1 MTTPSDKETS
11 IEKDSTSPS
20 LLPPPIT
27 STSKAKDTKEENF
40 ESFDLDHT
48 FNVPSDNDD
57 KLTELYKELSQLD
70 EKEKKAKDSSITETE
85 FHNIQRL
92 IRKKKREIK
101 AEIQDLSFQRDL
113 KKYKDETKPT
123 SRNAKESNK
132 FEVPTQI
139 L

>member
-1 MTTPSDKETS
+1 MTTPNQETS

-27 STSKAKDTKEENF
+27 STSKSKETKEENL

-48 FNVPSDNDD
+48 FNVSNENDD
-57 KLTELYKELSQLD
+57 KLTELYKELKTLD

-113 KKYKDETKPT
+113 KKIYG
-123 SRNAKESNK
+123 
-132 FEVPTQI
+132 
-139 L
+139 

>member
-20 LLPPPIT
+20 LLPPTIT
-27 STSKAKDTKEENF
+27 STSKAKDTKEEKF

-70 EKEKKAKDSSITETE
+70 EKEKKA
-85 FHNIQRL
+85 
-92 IRKKKREIK
+92 
-101 AEIQDLSFQRDL
+101 
-113 KKYKDETKPT
+113 
-123 SRNAKESNK
+123 
-132 FEVPTQI
+132 
-139 L
+139 